1 MDIQLRELNFE
12 IIFLGDDF
20 NIELSDDPIILEFE
34 HEGKETIE
42 DNIEKFLLENLE
54 TLIKPFIPVLPEVK
68 DGKTP
73 KKWIDYFDW
82 EDWKTPVKWIDYFT
96 KKELSE
102 IRKTIKEA
110 ILSEIPKIIT
120 EDEIN
125 VKFDDILKK
134 IKNLPTWGG
143 WALFLRQ
150 LMDVNVGNP
159 TAQQYWLTYNPSRSE
174 FSLTTIDSNVAWW
187 QITWTL
193 SNQTDLQSALDA
205 KVNKSGDTM
214 TGDLSVP
221 DEAYWAWWNGS
232 MGVPTKNAL
241 YDKIETISP
250 SIWGNITSG
259 TKGSVLFIDPA
270 STLAQD
276 NRQFYYDFT
285 FKRLSLFSGV
295 GSEQLTNPNFTGSAT
310 GWTVPAG
317 MAYSSNSVSKTSNGT
332 GALTQSVSL
341 YNLREYQLTYT
352 ISNHTAGTITPSVG
366 SFTGTAVSANG
377 TYTERFVIT
386 STAVLAFTPS
396 NTARF
401 TIDSVSIV
409 PMIGTNTRSNLNVGG
424 ISVEGNWSNGS
435 PGTTRAMTFNND
447 GSNSWID
454 YRFAGTL
461 RAAAW
466 VSSSWEYSIYSSGG
480 NYLGLYSGNSGL
492 TVNQLYCYI
501 YPTAIVHTWYGAF
514 ASGVN
519 AGSSNANTSTLQTQG
534 GTALKTKIVTENT
547 TLDNTATHWLA
558 DASSAACTG
567 TPSVTSCSTY
577 TGSGQATCE
586 SHLPCSWFAGSSCGG
601 FSYEYGMG
609 TCTWTSWCSADT
621 TTCSWAGDQTSCESQ
636 DDSYGGSCAWTLGT
650 NTCPSFGD
658 YTTCDANSPCYSDNS
673 GDCNTLSDGGG
684 DGTNCATQ
692 PQCSYDSG
700 TGVCSGNY
708 FTSCAGDNSVYSCTG
723 DYYTGNCSG
732 TYGASCNGTATC
744 GWYVTSGACT
754 AEAGCTWATSLNL
767 NLPDGDTCPDR
778 TYWIKNDSTS
788 GADVV
793 LVPYSGQTV
802 EKASTYTLTTYQQ
815 SVHIAY
821 FKRTKDCSVYTT
833 AGACTP
839 TWCTAN
845 YSACSW
851 DSGSNICS
859 GNVVC
864 DGIGDQMTCEWTTYF
879 TSCTGNEIL
888 AKNWYIY

>member
-1 MDIQLRELNFE
+1 MEEINKWPVLKIKWLPWEKGEKWDKWEQGIQWLQGIQWEMWPQWEPGKDGKDGVNWKDGKDWINGLDGIDGKDGSPDTPKQIKEKLESLEWNKRLDISA
-12 IIFLGDDF
+12 I
-20 NIELSDDPIILEFE
+20 
-34 HEGKETIE
+34 KW
-42 DNIEKFLLENLE
+42 IEKFQEKIEKKLDKWLFTQTDTEYR
-54 TLIKPFIPVLPEVK
+54 I
-68 DGKTP
+68 DGTK
-73 KKWIDYFDW
+73 IGN
-82 EDWKTPVKWIDYFT
+82 WKTV
-96 KKELSE
+96 
-102 IRKTIKEA
+102 
-110 ILSEIPKIIT
+110 
-120 EDEIN
+120 
-125 VKFDDILKK
+125 
-134 IKNLPTWGG
+134 NL
-143 WALFLRQ
+143 
-150 LMDVNVGNP
+150 
-159 TAQQYWLTYNPSRSE
+159 
-174 FSLTTIDSNVAWW
+174 IAW
-187 QITWTL
+187 
-193 SNQTDLQSALDA
+193 
-205 KVNKSGDTM
+205 
-214 TGDLSVP
+214 TGIDLSWTPTSDGVNITVENTWWSTPNLQQVTDVGSTTTNDIIVP
-221 DEAYWAWWNGS
+221 DEAYWAGWNGDLS
-232 MGVPTKNAL
+232 VPTKNAI

-621 TTCSWAGDQTSCESQ
+621 TTCAWAGDQTSCESQ